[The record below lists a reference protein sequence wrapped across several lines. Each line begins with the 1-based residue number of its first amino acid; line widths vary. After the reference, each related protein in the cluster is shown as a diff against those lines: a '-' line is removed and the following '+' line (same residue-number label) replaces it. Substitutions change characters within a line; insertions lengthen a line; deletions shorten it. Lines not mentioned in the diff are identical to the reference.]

1 MTAPSTA
8 VPPRTIYRVARREK
22 VWDWPEWAAAGPDRT
37 FGNRFDDC
45 EGLYRVLYTA
55 TRPYGCYLETLAR
68 FRPSL
73 TFYAE
78 LAAITGEIDYAAPG
92 IVDLDWRNRRRIGDA
107 NITGSFADVGSSPWI
122 SNIRQH
128 LAAETLAAGFDDFDA
143 HALYSTAPR
152 TLTQQISRLVFDNQC
167 DGIRYVSKYG
177 LDAECWALFDG
188 RVIITDDDE
197 HEISVDDPDLQA
209 AMHVHALTFDSTQ
222 PL

>member
-1 MTAPSTA
+1 M
-8 VPPRTIYRVARREK
+8 
-22 VWDWPEWAAAGPDRT
+22 
-37 FGNRFDDC
+37 
-45 EGLYRVLYTA
+45 LYTA
-55 TRPYGCYLETLAR
+55 TRPYGCDLETLAR

-92 IVDLDWRNRRRIGDA
+92 IVDLDWRDRRRISDA
-107 NITGSFADVGSSPWI
+107 NITGGFADVGSSLWI
-122 SNIRQH
+122 GSVRKN

-177 LDAECWALFDG
+177 LDAECWALFEG
-188 RVIITDDDE
+188 RVTIADDDE
-197 HEISVDDPDLQA
+197 NEISVNDPDLQA
-209 AMHVHALTFDSTQ
+209 AMHVHALTFGSAKT
-222 PL
+222 L